1 MGKPFWIF
9 WVGLKRSHTCY
20 YKREADGNLTQKRFD
35 EDAMMLAL
43 KMEQGAINQ
52 GL

>member
-9 WVGLKRSHTCY
+9 WVGLKRSHMCY